1 MQNFEEKYI
10 IVGCGGHARSIAD
23 VILYNDYNADIIFL
37 DKNARHNEKILGF
50 PVVSSYDITNEKVI
64 VGLGDNLKRKELS
77 LMYYDNLSNVISKT
91 AYIGKSVQLGKGIF
105 IAHNA
110 HVGVMSKIEDFSIIN
125 TGASI
130 DHECFLEKASFIAP
144 NATLCGKVMVGENS
158 FIGAGATVIPEIKIC
173 KNSTIG
179 AEAVII
185 RNITEEGT
193 YVGNPAEKI

>member
-1 MQNFEEKYI
+1 M
-10 IVGCGGHARSIAD
+10 
-23 VILYNDYNADIIFL
+23 
-37 DKNARHNEKILGF
+37 
-50 PVVSSYDITNEKVI
+50 
-64 VGLGDNLKRKELS
+64 GDNLKRKELS
-77 LMYYDNLSNVISKT
+77 LKYYDNLSNVISKT

-173 KNSTIG
+173 KNSTIKLQNSIKHIADG
-179 AEAVII
+179 AFSNSNIETLNLEDIDHVIEI
-185 RNITEEGT
+185 DSNPLSEVGFLSKNSIKRITFVDETINHIFSLGSNVCI
-193 YVGNPAEKI
+193 Y